1 MRGKQVGAKADKLV
15 GRIIPAHAGQ
25 TTISKKLRSEIT
37 DHPRACGANGCVSF
51 LRHFRFGSSPRMRG
65 KRQTRMHMASR
76 PRIIP
81 AHAGQTRLG
90 VMSVGDG
97 TDHPRACGANLLLR
111 ISFTPAFGS
120 SPRMRGKPLGSGQR
134 SQRRRIIPAHAGQTY
149 VTSDGN
155 NNGPDHPR
163 ACGANSLPMT
173 FIIDRNGS
181 SPRMRGKLGHVHDR
195 AGEARI
201 IPAHAGQTFRRSASC
216 TRWPDHPRA
225 CGANACATSSDIS
238 RSGSSPRMRGKLE
251 LRKQPDGRVRIIPA
265 HAGQTPTSPSEAP
278 ATSDHPRACGANP
291 LSLSHRAVTPG
302 SSPRMRGKLLA

>member
-1 MRGKQVGAKADKLV
+1 
-15 GRIIPAHAGQ
+15 
-25 TTISKKLRSEIT
+25 
-37 DHPRACGANGCVSF
+37 
-51 LRHFRFGSSPRMRG
+51 MRG
-65 KRQTRMHMASR
+65 KRMRFIPSSLSL
-76 PRIIP
+76 RIIP

-302 SSPRMRGKLLA
+302 SSPRMRGKLVPGRSLMAWPRIIPAHAGQTACLPWFRVSKSDHPRACGANQDKLNTVKSINGSSPRMRGKH

>member
-76 PRIIP
+76 P
-81 AHAGQTRLG
+81 
-90 VMSVGDG
+90 
-97 TDHPRACGANLLLR
+97 
-111 ISFTPAFGS
+111 
-120 SPRMRGKPLGSGQR
+120 
-134 SQRRRIIPAHAGQTY
+134 RIIPAHAGQTY

-238 RSGSSPRMRGKLE
+238 RSGSSPRMRGKQHPGQGRRA
-251 LRKQPDGRVRIIPA
+251 LRRIIPA
-265 HAGQTPTSPSEAP
+265 HAGQTRSAS
-278 ATSDHPRACGANP
+278 
-291 LSLSHRAVTPG
+291 
-302 SSPRMRGKLLA
+302 

>member
-1 MRGKQVGAKADKLV
+1 
-15 GRIIPAHAGQ
+15 
-25 TTISKKLRSEIT
+25 
-37 DHPRACGANGCVSF
+37 
-51 LRHFRFGSSPRMRG
+51 MRG
-65 KRQTRMHMASR
+65 KRMRFIPSSLSL
-76 PRIIP
+76 RIIP

-111 ISFTPAFGS
+111 ISFTPTFGS

-302 SSPRMRGKLLA
+302 SSPRMRGKLVPGRSLMAWPRIIPAHAGQTACLPWFRVSKSDHPRACGANQDKLNTVKSINGSSPRMRGKH

>member
-1 MRGKQVGAKADKLV
+1 MRGKRMRFIPSSLSL
-15 GRIIPAHAGQ
+15 RIIPAHAGQ
-25 TTISKKLRSEIT
+25 TTNQNAHGVSTS
-37 DHPRACGANGCVSF
+37 DHPRACGANQTW
-51 LRHFRFGSSPRMRG
+51 RHERGRRHGSSPRMRG
-65 KRQTRMHMASR
+65 KLA
-76 PRIIP
+76 
-81 AHAGQTRLG
+81 AANLFHAG
-90 VMSVGDG
+90 V
-97 TDHPRACGANLLLR
+97 
-111 ISFTPAFGS
+111 
-120 SPRMRGKPLGSGQR
+120 
-134 SQRRRIIPAHAGQTY
+134 RIIPAHAGQTY

-302 SSPRMRGKLLA
+302 SSPRMRGKLGLPLWP

>member
-1 MRGKQVGAKADKLV
+1 MS
-15 GRIIPAHAGQ
+15 GRY
-25 TTISKKLRSEIT
+25 
-37 DHPRACGANGCVSF
+37 
-51 LRHFRFGSSPRMRG
+51 GSSPRMRG

-97 TDHPRACGANLLLR
+97 TDHPRACGANLLLQ

-181 SPRMRGKLGHVHDR
+181 SPRMRGKRSGARLRVR
-195 AGEARI
+195 AGRI
-201 IPAHAGQTFRRSASC
+201 IPAHAGQTCPATARTPSETDHPRACGANIIDNDDRYHTYGSSPRMRGKLHRRTPIQVLFRIIPAHAGQTCLRS
-216 TRWPDHPRA
+216 TRLVSVPDHPRA
-225 CGANACATSSDIS
+225 CGANFCHTLSIATCT
-238 RSGSSPRMRGKLE
+238 GSSPRMRGK
-251 LRKQPDGRVRIIPA
+251 
-265 HAGQTPTSPSEAP
+265 PS
-278 ATSDHPRACGANP
+278 
-291 LSLSHRAVTPG
+291 
-302 SSPRMRGKLLA
+302 

>member
-1 MRGKQVGAKADKLV
+1 
-15 GRIIPAHAGQ
+15 
-25 TTISKKLRSEIT
+25 
-37 DHPRACGANGCVSF
+37 
-51 LRHFRFGSSPRMRG
+51 MRG

-225 CGANACATSSDIS
+225 CGANHFQGEVFDS
-238 RSGSSPRMRGKLE
+238 
-251 LRKQPDGRVRIIPA
+251 
-265 HAGQTPTSPSEAP
+265 
-278 ATSDHPRACGANP
+278 
-291 LSLSHRAVTPG
+291 
-302 SSPRMRGKLLA
+302 

>member
-1 MRGKQVGAKADKLV
+1 MRGKRMRFIPSSLSL
-15 GRIIPAHAGQ
+15 RIIPAHAGQ
-25 TTISKKLRSEIT
+25 TTNQNAHGVSTS
-37 DHPRACGANGCVSF
+37 DHPRACGANQTW
-51 LRHFRFGSSPRMRG
+51 RHERG
-65 KRQTRMHMASR
+65 RRH
-76 PRIIP
+76 
-81 AHAGQTRLG
+81 
-90 VMSVGDG
+90 
-97 TDHPRACGANLLLR
+97 
-111 ISFTPAFGS
+111 GS

-225 CGANACATSSDIS
+225 CGANLSGDGSDTIGD
-238 RSGSSPRMRGKLE
+238 GSSPRMRGK
-251 LRKQPDGRVRIIPA
+251 
-265 HAGQTPTSPSEAP
+265 H
-278 ATSDHPRACGANP
+278 
-291 LSLSHRAVTPG
+291 HR
-302 SSPRMRGKLLA
+302 